1 MPLTDHDCP
10 HFSIVMLQVVDH
22 GWTSTQEKSGL
33 CSAERTGFSH
43 LGLNASAL
51 IFLIKMTVVGKN
63 PFGSKAYVVLWSLS
77 LSPSISQLSW
87 LPGHCAQSMSVAIS
101 SKLQEAQ
108 YTHIP
113 PGGDGGKQHLNIEPW
128 LCTDDW
134 PTTEIFLSTMCPFL
148 ILSTS
153 PFNSSLPCK
162 KSWMR
167 MTYPH
172 SLYQV
177 LEWGRFCFFLWWA

>member
-1 MPLTDHDCP
+1 
-10 HFSIVMLQVVDH
+10 MLQVVDH

-51 IFLIKMTVVGKN
+51 IFLIKMTVVGNN
-63 PFGSKAYVVLWSLS
+63 PFGSKGSVVLWS

-101 SKLQEAQ
+101 SNLQEAQ

-162 KSWMR
+162 KKKKSWMR

-177 LEWGRFCFFLWWA
+177 